1 MANITNEIISMR
13 DRDTKHFATDEPN
26 TFVAQINKNQHY
38 YNPDLGIWDDVANLI
53 GDNSGVYSTKT
64 NNFAFGYD
72 TNTGSYHVTC
82 LSHGYQVGF
91 TPSAL
96 YLYDYTSPNPP
107 VKLKSL
113 GAPAGGTVTITD
125 NVVTRTGMFGGLAT
139 STVSL
144 YENQMV
150 KQVVINS
157 RPTLPD
163 LSALGMNP
171 ATTSLVIAIS
181 VSSPF
186 PLSVSSTGQL
196 LSGMSVADLVI
207 DDGQGQR
214 LFIPSASCWGS
225 NKSYKPHDIAYI
237 NDPVMGFGIC
247 VPYSFVQIAKYPI
260 YIDPT
265 VAINDITGNNNSTA
279 DNCSMRGGNSPT
291 MPVSVSNAI
300 SNAVSMDF
308 GAPCISA
315 GTWCD
320 YENDGKGDIS
330 FTYWLYRGFV
340 RFNLAS
346 IPTTATLVSATLA
359 LTSGL
364 ASGTN
369 YQGNSVTTIT
379 IDPTLIIAEVIPNWS
394 TTAGPV
400 NSFFNIAAVAA
411 HSSASLSGLT
421 DNFVFTSGVKPYF
434 GQYCA
439 FRLRWIPATEGSAVS
454 STIGANGPE
463 TLFFTWNDA
472 ATLSV
477 VYTTGISTPTAT
489 SNQLLLTGAGT

>member
-26 TFVAQINKNQHY
+26 TFIAQISKNQHY
-38 YNPDLGIWDDVANLI
+38 YNPALGIWDDIENMVVNQ
-53 GDNSGVYSTKT
+53 DGVYVTQT
-64 NNFAFGYD
+64 NNFTFNYD
-72 TNTGSYHVTC
+72 ATTGSYYVDS
-82 LSHGYQVGF
+82 LAHGYSITF
-91 TPSAL
+91 TPASL
-96 YLYDYTSPNPP
+96 YLYDYTASNPI
-107 VKLKSL
+107 VKLL
-113 GAPAGGTVTITD
+113 DFGTPADGSVSVENGE
-125 NVVTRTGMFGGLAT
+125 VTRTGLIGDSSFVVTLKEDRLEKII
-139 STVSL
+139 TV
-144 YENQMV
+144 NQ
-150 KQVVINS
+150 

-163 LSALGMNP
+163 LSTLGFNP
-171 ATTSLVIAIS
+171 DTTCAVIAIKLD
-181 VSSPF
+181 SPF
-186 PLSVSSTGQL
+186 LLEIASTGEAL
-196 LSGMSVADLVI
+196 TGMAVTDLVI
-207 DDGQGQR
+207 NDGQGQQ
-214 LFIPSASCWGS
+214 LTIPSATCWGS
-225 NKSYKPHDIAYI
+225 NLKYKLHDIAYI
-237 NDPVMGFGIC
+237 NDTIMGFGIC
-247 VPYSFVQIAKYPI
+247 VPYSFIQIAKYPI

-265 VAINDITGNNNSTA
+265 VAINDITGNYTSTA
-279 DNCSMRGGNSPT
+279 DNCSMRGGSTNA

-300 SNAVSMDF
+300 SNASPLDY
-308 GAPCISA
+308 GSPWISA

-463 TLFFTWNDA
+463 TLLFTWNDA

-477 VYTTGISTPTAT
+477 VYTTLS
-489 SNQLLLTGAGT
+489 